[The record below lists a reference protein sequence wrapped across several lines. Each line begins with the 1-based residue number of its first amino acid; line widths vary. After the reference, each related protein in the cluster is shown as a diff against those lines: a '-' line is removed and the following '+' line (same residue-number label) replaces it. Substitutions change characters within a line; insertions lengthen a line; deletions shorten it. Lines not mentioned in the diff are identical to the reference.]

1 MSIFAGKTLMITG
14 GTGSFGN
21 AVLNRFMRTDIGE
34 IRIFSRDEKKQ
45 DDMRHEYQA
54 KMPEV
59 AGKIKFY
66 IGDVRNKS
74 TLKGAMKGV
83 DYIFHA
89 AALKQ
94 VPSCEFFPMEA
105 VKTNVIGTDNVLETA
120 IDAGVKCVICLS
132 TDKAA
137 YPINA
142 MGISKSLE
150 EKIAVGKSRNS
161 GTYDEKGNFNGT
173 KICCTR
179 YGNVMCSRGSVIPLW
194 IDQIRN
200 GNPITLTEP
209 KMTRF
214 IMSLEE
220 AVDLVLFA
228 FENGQNGDI
237 LVQKAPACTIQT
249 QAEAVVELFKDQYGQ
264 NLLNP
269 SNPSLHSIPAEPEIR
284 VIGIRHGEKM
294 YETLLTKEECAK
306 AEDMGNFYRVPA
318 DNRGLNYD
326 KYFKEGDTK
335 RATIDEF
342 NSDNTRR
349 LNLEETKDKIAS
361 LEYIQNELKGVVNL
375 AK

>member
-1 MSIFAGKTLMITG
+1 MSIFKDKVLLITG

-21 AVLNRFMRTDIGE
+21 AVLNRFLRTDIGE

-45 DDMRHEYQA
+45 DDMRHDFQA
-54 KMPEV
+54 RMPEV

-66 IGDVRNKS
+66 IGDVRNRS
-74 TLKGAMKGV
+74 TLHYAMQGV
-83 DYIFHA
+83 DYVFHA

-105 VKTNVIGTDNVLETA
+105 VKTNVIGTDNTLDAA

-142 MGISKSLE
+142 MGISKAIE
-150 EKIAVGKSRNS
+150 EKIAVAKSRYS
-161 GTYDEKGNFNGT
+161 GAT

-194 IDQIRN
+194 IDQIRK

-228 FENGQNGDI
+228 FEHGQNGDI

-249 QAEAVVELFKDQYGQ
+249 QAEAVCELFGGRKEEIKPTLPTRALERYIFPGPSGEEEKVVD
-264 NLLNP
+264 LN
-269 SNPSLHSIPAEPEIR
+269 

-318 DNRGLNYD
+318 DNRDLNYD
-326 KYFKEGDTK
+326 KYFKEGDAK

-342 NSDNTRR
+342 NSDNTYR
-349 LNLEETKDKIAS
+349 LSLEETKAKIAS
-361 LEYIQNELKGVVNL
+361 LEYIQNELNGIPNL
-375 AK
+375 V

>member
-1 MSIFAGKTLMITG
+1 MSVFKDKTLLITG

-21 AVLNRFMRTDIGE
+21 AVLNRFLRTDIGE

-45 DDMRHEYQA
+45 DDMRHDFQA
-54 KMPEV
+54 RMPEV
-59 AGKIKFY
+59 ANKIKFY

-74 TLKGAMKGV
+74 TLKYAMMGV
-83 DYIFHA
+83 DYVFHA

-105 VKTNVIGTDNVLETA
+105 VKTNVIGTDNVLDAA
-120 IDAGVKCVICLS
+120 ITAGVKCVICLS

-142 MGISKSLE
+142 MGITKAVE
-150 EKIAVGKSRNS
+150 EKIAVAKSRLS
-161 GTYDEKGNFNGT
+161 GET

-194 IDQIRN
+194 IDQIRK

-209 KMTRF
+209 SMTRF

-228 FENGQNGDI
+228 FEHGKNGDI
-237 LVQKAPACTIQT
+237 MVQKAPACTMQT
-249 QAEAVVELFKDQYGQ
+249 QAEAVCELFGGKKED
-264 NLLNP
+264 
-269 SNPSLHSIPAEPEIR
+269 IKI
-284 VIGIRHGEKM
+284 IGIRHGEKM
-294 YETLLTKEECAK
+294 YETLLTKEEAAK
-306 AEDMGNFYRVPA
+306 AIDMGNFYAVPA
-318 DNRGLNYD
+318 DNRDLNYD
-326 KYFKEGDTK
+326 KFFKEGDVK

-342 NSDNTRR
+342 NSNNTYR
-349 LNLEETKDKIAS
+349 LNLEETKAKIAS
-361 LEYIQNELKGVVNL
+361 LEYIQNELNGVPNIV
-375 AK
+375 K